1 MSRTIP
7 IALQAAL
14 NLNAT
19 TRCRLLQ
26 LAPTLGPV
34 VGYCSTNRPLTYD
47 AGDGYGSVVYQ
58 VMSGFEQS
66 AVVATGDVSV
76 GNSEAKVLAL
86 SGGPI
91 TEAAINAGAYDGAE
105 FTVMEVDYTDL
116 TKGHYVVQHGY
127 VGKARSLKGAA
138 FTLELRDLVDLLRQV
153 PWEKYQ
159 RTCRVRR
166 FGSQPGDERFPC
178 LYDLTAEWV
187 EDVPVTSLGVESTR
201 TFTASSLAQAADYF
215 APGYLVWKT
224 GLNAGMAF
232 EVESFETGGVITT
245 VFPMPFVPAVDDEFD
260 IRRDC
265 TREWEGHNSC
275 DTYDNRLNFRG
286 EPKMRP
292 ADAIATQIP
301 GASSSPGSGG
311 STFQP
316 ETIEA

>member
-7 IALQAAL
+7 IALQAHMDGK
-14 NLNAT
+14 AT
-19 TRCRLLQ
+19 TMCGLLQ
-26 LAPTLGPV
+26 IKPANGPV
-34 VGYCSTNRPLTYD
+34 IGYCSTNRPLTYD
-47 AGDGYGSVVYQ
+47 AGDGYGAVTYQ

-66 AVVATGDVSV
+66 TVVATSDTAVD
-76 GNSEAKVLAL
+76 NSEAKVLAL
-86 SGGPI
+86 AGGPI
-91 TEAAINAGAYDGAE
+91 TEVDINAGTYDGAE
-105 FTVMEVDYTDL
+105 FTVMAVNYADL
-116 TKGHYVVQHGY
+116 SQGHYVVQHGY
-127 VGKARSLKGAA
+127 VGKTRSLKGAA

-178 LYDLTAEWV
+178 MYDLAPEWV
-187 EDVPVTSLGVESTR
+187 YDVPVTSLGTESTR

-215 APGYLVWKT
+215 APGWLVWKT
-224 GLNAGMAF
+224 GQNAGLEF
-232 EVESFETGGVITT
+232 EVESFGLGGVITT
-245 VFPMPFVPAVDDEFD
+245 VFPMPYVPDVADEFD

-301 GASSSPGSGG
+301 GASSSPGRGG
-311 STFQP
+311 TTFQP
-316 ETIEA
+316 QFDEE